1 MSTEVTLDVFPTAPI
16 APVSPYIFS
25 GFLEHL
31 GRCIYGGILP
41 AGPTHFPYTSRKPCP
56 KENFVETP
64 RELLTEE
71 GFRKDVI
78 EVLRDELGT
87 PMVRWPGGNYV
98 SSYKWEDG
106 IGPLAERKRRPELAW
121 GGEESNQFGTDEL
134 IAWCRVAKIEP
145 YIILNMGTG
154 TLEEALHWVE
164 YCNGA
169 GDTYYANLRRKNT
182 GKDEPHNV
190 RYWGLGNEVWGEW
203 QVGQQTASA
212 YTIKARQW
220 AHAIHLLDPTIKL
233 IGCGETGL
241 NEWDG
246 VVLEGLVDKVD
257 GHSTLQRFA
266 KKVVKPIKIA
276 FDEYG
281 VWDETVGE

>member
-41 AGPTHFPYTSRKPCP
+41 AGPTHFPYTPRKPCP

-121 GGEESNQFGTDEL
+121 GGEESNQFGTDE
-134 IAWCRVAKIEP
+134 
-145 YIILNMGTG
+145 
-154 TLEEALHWVE
+154 
-164 YCNGA
+164 
-169 GDTYYANLRRKNT
+169 
-182 GKDEPHNV
+182 
-190 RYWGLGNEVWGEW
+190 
-203 QVGQQTASA
+203 
-212 YTIKARQW
+212 
-220 AHAIHLLDPTIKL
+220 
-233 IGCGETGL
+233 
-241 NEWDG
+241 
-246 VVLEGLVDKVD
+246 
-257 GHSTLQRFA
+257 
-266 KKVVKPIKIA
+266 
-276 FDEYG
+276 
-281 VWDETVGE
+281 